1 MCRTV
6 HVATV
11 IVATVHVAA
20 VIVATVRRA
29 IVWGQSAK
37 YQPMRVGRDHL
48 LADEDVIQIVKK
60 CA

>member
-1 MCRTV
+1 M
-6 HVATV
+6 V

-37 YQPMRVGRDHL
+37 YQPMRVGKDHL